1 MGIITAIISC
11 ILCGILYVRMI
22 RREVPEP
29 LTKKQAIIPPVLG
42 FFAPFLSTLLAMLFG
57 VLTLKVL
64 GGPLSEK
71 VSSPLPRSLL
81 SSFFVA
87 GFPEEFVKC
96 LLILLA
102 VKLVKPKNVYEYALI
117 GAGGGF
123 GFTALEELLY
133 SGSTLTALSITEHR
147 RITSPWSTIVQ
158 HQLHVSSAKD
168 RAGNESTLEA
178 CYNLLVG
185 RYHAWSLMDGNLQLQ
200 AGGLLN
206 LGLGGIYN
214 TRQTAN
220 NPAQARLALH
230 LMPSVIATYR
240 LPFWQRRL
248 SVVGE
253 VDLPFLGVMFSP
265 NYGQSYYE
273 LFTQGN
279 YDHNVVPTT
288 FVSAPYFRQRL
299 SVCYNLSRTTTLL
312 LGYLGD
318 VQQAKVNHLKQHV
331 RTHSV
336 MIGLVRQFQLIN
348 YRPN

>member
-1 MGIITAIISC
+1 MKIKLITFLLWCVAMAIDAQEDTLSGSDDIMSPS
-11 ILCGILYVRMI
+11 G
-22 RREVPEP
+22 VPTGRITTQTYE
-29 LTKKQAIIPPVLG
+29 LG
-42 FFAPFLSTLLAMLFG
+42 FGAASILDTY
-57 VLTLKVL
+57 LT
-64 GGPLSEK
+64 
-71 VSSPLPRSLL
+71 
-81 SSFFVA
+81 
-87 GFPEEFVKC
+87 PER
-96 LLILLA
+96 
-102 VKLVKPKNVYEYALI
+102 
-117 GAGGGF
+117 
-123 GFTALEELLY
+123 FT
-133 SGSTLTALSITEHR
+133 GSTLTALSITEHR

-158 HQLHVSSAKD
+158 HQLHVCSAKD

-253 VDLPFLGVMFSP
+253 VDFPFLGVMFSP